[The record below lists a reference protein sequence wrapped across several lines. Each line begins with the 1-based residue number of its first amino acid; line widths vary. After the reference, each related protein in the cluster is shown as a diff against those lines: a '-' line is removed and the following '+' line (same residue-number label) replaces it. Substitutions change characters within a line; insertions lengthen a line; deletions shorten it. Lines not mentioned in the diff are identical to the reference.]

1 MERNRNGCYGEA
13 VSAARQRNPFKP
25 TFGVSPPLLVGRD
38 ELVRDFSEALEI
50 GPGAP
55 ARATIYTGA
64 RGTGKTVMLNAAQE
78 AARTRGWLV
87 VAETATPGLLK
98 RLTTEHLP
106 RLLAQQDP
114 KAKQRTLSGFAVP
127 GSLGGG
133 LTWDTTE
140 QHTAVSGLRSQVT
153 DLCRHPR
160 RAGDGAGD
168 QRGRAAPRLP

>member
-25 TFGVSPPLLVGRD
+25 TFACRRRCRRGVD

-55 ARATIYTGA
+55 ARATTYTGA

-87 VAETATPGLLK
+87 VAETATPGLLNASPQNICPGCWPNRTRRRSRGRSPASQCPEASAAASPGIRPSSTQPCRVYAPK
-98 RLTTEHLP
+98 SLTCAT
-106 RLLAQQDP
+106 
-114 KAKQRTLSGFAVP
+114 S
-127 GSLGGG
+127 S
-133 LTWDTTE
+133 
-140 QHTAVSGLRSQVT
+140 
-153 DLCRHPR
+153 PR
-160 RAGDGAGD
+160 RR
-168 QRGRAAPRLP
+168 RGW